1 MKTVIIGGV
10 AGGASCAARLRRLDE
25 TQEIVMLE
33 KGGYISFANCG
44 LPYYVGDTIRE
55 EAKLSVMT
63 PKAFSARFNVDV
75 RPYNEAIKINR
86 AEKAVT
92 VRREDGS
99 EYTESYDKLVYSPG
113 AVPNVPAYVPESEKI
128 FTVKTIPDA
137 GKIKSYVNLVRPETA
152 IVAGSGFIG
161 LEMAENLAE
170 CGVKV
175 TVIGRS
181 GHVLSNVDED
191 TAWYIHSHL
200 KACGLTLVCGAAMT
214 GVREEG
220 GKITVTTSKGE
231 LSAELLIMAVG
242 VKPDSALA
250 EECGL
255 ACDKQ
260 GYILTDEGMR
270 TSDENIYALGDA
282 CAIRDFQTGE
292 PAHVALA
299 GPANWQARIAADR
312 ICGINSSYKG
322 SQRSFILKLFNK
334 TVAATGMNEKAARAL
349 GIDCEK
355 VHLYQAN
362 HATYYPGADMI
373 AVKLLFDKKDGRV
386 LGGQFFG
393 GEGTD
398 KRADVLATAIR
409 AGMTVYDLEEL
420 ELCYAPPF
428 SSAKDPVKMA
438 AMAAENILTGKVKVY
453 HWENLEKLYDMDVT
467 LLDVRNE
474 NEYALGAVKG
484 FVNIPLPVLRERLDE
499 LDISKPV
506 YVHCL
511 SGMRSYVACRILT
524 GHGFECYNISGGYK
538 LFSVM
543 DEFKKDE
550 KV

>member
-25 TQEIVMLE
+25 KSEIIMLE

-75 RPYNEAIKINR
+75 RPYNEAVKINR
-86 AEKAVT
+86 AEKTVT
-92 VRREDGS
+92 VRRGDGS
-99 EYTESYDKLVYSPG
+99 EYVESYDKLVYSPG
-113 AVPNVPAYVPESEKI
+113 AVPNVPSYVPASDRI
-128 FTVKTIPDA
+128 FTVRTIPDA
-137 GKIKSYVNLVRPETA
+137 ANIKNYVNLVRPQTA

-161 LEMAENLAE
+161 LEMAENLTD

-181 GHVLSNVDED
+181 NHVLSNVDED
-191 TAWYIHSHL
+191 VAWDIHKHL
-200 KACGLTLVCGAAMT
+200 KSCGLALVCGAAMT
-214 GVREEG
+214 GVKDED
-220 GKITVTTSKGE
+220 GKITVTTSKGDIT
-231 LSAELLIMAVG
+231 ADMLIMAVG
-242 VKPDSALA
+242 VKPDSSLA
-250 EECGL
+250 VECGL

-260 GYILTDEGMR
+260 GYVLTDAGML

-282 CAIRDFQTGE
+282 CTIKDFQSGE
-292 PAHVALA
+292 DAHVALA
-299 GPANWQARIAADR
+299 GPANWQARIVADR
-312 ICGINSSYKG
+312 LCGIESSYKG
-322 SQRSFILKLFNK
+322 SQRSFIIKLFNK
-334 TVAATGMNEKAARAL
+334 TVAATGMSEKYARSL

-362 HATYYPGADMI
+362 HATYYPGADML
-373 AVKLLFDKKDGRV
+373 AVKLLFDKKDGKV

-428 SSAKDPVKMA
+428 SSAKDPVKMG
-438 AMAAENILTGKVKVY
+438 AMAAENILTGKVSVY
-453 HWENLEKLYDMDVT
+453 HWENLDKLYDMDVT

-474 NEYALGAVKG
+474 AEYEKGAVKG
-484 FVNIPLPVLRERLDE
+484 FKNIPLPVLREHLDE
-499 LDISKPV
+499 IDKSKPV

-524 GHGFECYNISGGYK
+524 GHGFDCYNISGGYRLYK
-538 LFSVM
+538 IM
-543 DEFKKDE
+543 DDFKNE
-550 KV
+550 R

>member
-1 MKTVIIGGV
+1 MKVVIIGGV

-25 TQEIVMLE
+25 KAEIIMLE
-33 KGGYISFANCG
+33 KGSYISFANCG

-63 PKAFSARFNVDV
+63 PKAFRARFNVDV
-75 RPYNEAIKINR
+75 RPCNEAIKINR
-86 AEKAVT
+86 ADKTVT
-92 VRREDGS
+92 VRRGDGS
-99 EYTESYDKLVYSPG
+99 EYFESYDKLVYSPG
-113 AVPNVPAYVPESEKI
+113 SVPNVPSYVPESDRI

-137 GKIKSYVNLVRPETA
+137 ANIKNYVNLARPQTA

-161 LEMAENLAE
+161 LEMAENLTD

-181 GHVLSNVDED
+181 NHVLSNVDED
-191 TAWYIHSHL
+191 VAWDIHKHL
-200 KACGLTLVCGAAMT
+200 GSCGLDLVCGAAMT
-214 GVREEG
+214 GVKDEG
-220 GKITVTTSKGE
+220 GKITVTTSKGDI
-231 LSAELLIMAVG
+231 SADMLVMAVG

-250 EECGL
+250 VECGL

-260 GYILTDEGMR
+260 GYVLTDAGMR
-270 TSDENIYALGDA
+270 TSDGNIYALGDA
-282 CAIRDFQTGE
+282 CTIKDFQSGE
-292 PAHVALA
+292 DAHVALA

-312 ICGINSSYKG
+312 ICGIESSYKG
-322 SQRSFILKLFNK
+322 SQRSFIIKLFNK
-334 TVAATGMNEKAARAL
+334 TVAATGMSEKYARSL

-362 HATYYPGADMI
+362 HATYYPGADML
-373 AVKLLFDKKDGRV
+373 AVKLLFDKRDGRV

-409 AGMTVYDLEEL
+409 AEMTVYDLEEL

-428 SSAKDPVKMA
+428 SSAKDPVKMG

-453 HWENLEKLYDMDVT
+453 HWENLDKLYDIDVT

-474 NEYALGAVKG
+474 AEFEKGAVKG
-484 FVNIPLPVLRERLDE
+484 FVNIPLPVLREHLDE
-499 LDISKPV
+499 IDKSKPV

-524 GHGFECYNISGGYK
+524 GHGFDCYNISGGYRLYK
-538 LFSVM
+538 IM
-543 DEFKKDE
+543 EEFKNE
-550 KV
+550 R